1 VLLGVKKMIVLI
13 MGVAGS
19 GKTTIGKLLA
29 ESLGWEFLDADDFH
43 SSANIEKMRLGIPL
57 DDADRIPW
65 LQDIRNAIAQW
76 LQDNRNVVLA
86 CSALKA
92 SYRQF
97 LIGDSND
104 IKVVYLKGSDKII
117 QKRLQE
123 RQNHFMGEKLL
134 NSQLSTIQEPDNA
147 IQIDISQPPE
157 EIVNFLKTIFG

>member
-1 VLLGVKKMIVLI
+1 MIVLI

-29 ESLGWEFLDADDFH
+29 ESLGWEFQDADDFH
-43 SSANIEKMRLGIPL
+43 SPENIEKMRLGIPL

-76 LQDNRNVVLA
+76 LQENRNVVLA

-97 LIGDSND
+97 LVGDRDD
-104 IKVVYLKGSDKII
+104 IKVVYLKGSDEII

-123 RQNHFMGEKLL
+123 RQSHFMSEKLL
-134 NSQLSTIQEPDNA
+134 NSQFNTIEEPNNA
-147 IQIDISQPPE
+147 IYIDISQPPE
-157 EIVNFLKTIFG
+157 EIVNFLKTTFG

>member
-1 VLLGVKKMIVLI
+1 MIVII
-13 MGVAGS
+13 MGVSGS

-29 ESLGWEFLDADDFH
+29 ESLGWEFQDADDFH

-76 LQDNRNVVLA
+76 LQENRNVVLA

-97 LIGDSND
+97 LVGDSSD
-104 IKVVYLKGSDKII
+104 IKIVYLKGADKII

-123 RQNHFMGEKLL
+123 RQSHFMSEKLL
-134 NSQLSTIQEPDNA
+134 NSQFNTIEEPNNA
-147 IQIDISQPPE
+147 IYIDISQPPE
-157 EIVNFLKTIFG
+157 EIVNFLKTTFG

>member
-1 VLLGVKKMIVLI
+1 MIVLI

-43 SSANIEKMRLGIPL
+43 SPANIEKMRLGIPL

-76 LQDNRNVVLA
+76 LQENRNVVLA

-97 LIGDSND
+97 LVGDSSD
-104 IKVVYLKGSDKII
+104 IKVVYLKGADKII

-134 NSQLSTIQEPDNA
+134 NSQLRTIEEPDNA
-147 IQIDISQPPE
+147 IHIDISQPPE